1 MVSGNASPV
10 PCALRFAYDGRRF
23 DGFPRQPQARL
34 RTVEGAL
41 LEALWDAG
49 AVRDPED
56 CGYRPGSRT
65 DQGVSARENVVAFGS
80 MIPPE
85 RVPGALVGRVPGL
98 WPLAG
103 VKVEPWFDPRRAR
116 WREYRY
122 FLSARELPSGVR
134 GRELDEVLQV
144 FVGRHDFSAFARKL
158 RHEPHR
164 SPMRE
169 VLSMEV
175 EGPSG
180 SGLYVV
186 RVRGAS
192 FLWQQVRRM
201 LGAALAVV
209 RDEIGLGEVRRAL
222 QAPSGPVPWGL
233 VPATRLVL
241 WRVHDPRLEFETP
254 WTLREQLQREWVSD
268 WGEAVATSRLLEGL
282 FMKEPAPTVTTE
294 DTG

>member
-1 MVSGNASPV
+1 MRIHVTSGVDPAV

-23 DGFPRQPQARL
+23 DGFPRQPQSGL

-49 AVRDPED
+49 VVRDPED

-65 DQGVSARENVVAFGS
+65 DRGVSARENVVAFGS
-80 MIPPE
+80 LIPPE
-85 RVPGALVGRVPGL
+85 RVPGALLGRVSGL
-98 WPLAG
+98 WPLAAVPVDPG
-103 VKVEPWFDPRRAR
+103 FDPRRAR

-122 FLSARELPSGVR
+122 FLSVRELPEHVGP
-134 GRELDEVLQV
+134 RELNEVLQV
-144 FVGRHDFSAFARKL
+144 FVGGHDFSGFARKL
-158 RHEPHR
+158 RHERHR

-169 VLSMEV
+169 VLMV
-175 EGPSG
+175 DVDGPFG
-180 SGLYVV
+180 ELLVV

-201 LGAALAVV
+201 LGAALAVC
-209 RDEIGLGEVRRAL
+209 RGEVDVEEIRRTL
-222 QAPSGPVPWGL
+222 QGPSTPKPWGV

-254 WTLREQLQREWVSD
+254 WTVREELRRRWVDD
-268 WGEAVATSRLLEGL
+268 WGEAVATTRLLEGL
-282 FMKEPAPTVTTE
+282 FQQGSEAGE
-294 DTG
+294 N